1 MAIVFDACLFL
12 CNQRR
17 RGLFHLPRDQRC
29 HARRYGTPASLT
41 SANKQDKLFND
52 ASVAP
57 TPSDPETRS
66 LANANGGRD
75 LESAALLSPSLR
87 GRRDSD
93 LSAASEPPDFT
104 PEEAE
109 DLLNRGSI
117 SRQMIKSMFTGE
129 RPSRSP
135 SRSRSPGKAHG
146 PDIDSP
152 LRNQN
157 YQPMDGDRD
166 FEIDAD

>member
-1 MAIVFDACLFL
+1 M
-12 CNQRR
+12 
-17 RGLFHLPRDQRC
+17 
-29 HARRYGTPASLT
+29 
-41 SANKQDKLFND
+41 
-52 ASVAP
+52 AP

-117 SRQMIKSMFTGE
+117 SRKMIKSMFTGE
-129 RPSRSP
+129 RPGRSP

-146 PDIDSP
+146 PRDDVHSP
-152 LRNQN
+152 RSQS
-157 YQPMDGDRD
+157 YQTVDGNKN
-166 FEIDAD
+166 FEIGGDSDNEG

>member
-1 MAIVFDACLFL
+1 M
-12 CNQRR
+12 
-17 RGLFHLPRDQRC
+17 
-29 HARRYGTPASLT
+29 
-41 SANKQDKLFND
+41 
-52 ASVAP
+52 AP

-75 LESAALLSPSLR
+75 LESATLLSPSVR

-135 SRSRSPGKAHG
+135 SRSRSPGKARG
-146 PDIDSP
+146 PQDDVYSS
-152 LRNQN
+152 LRSQN
-157 YQPMDGDRD
+157 YQSMDGNRD
-166 FEIDAD
+166 FEIGGESDTDV

>member
-12 CNQRR
+12 CCQRR
-17 RGLFHLPRDQRC
+17 RGVFHLPRNQRC
-29 HARRYGTPASLT
+29 GARRHGTLPTHDLA
-41 SANKQDKLFND
+41 KQQDKLFND

-57 TPSDPETRS
+57 TPADPETRS

-75 LESAALLSPSLR
+75 LESAALLSPSPR

-117 SRQMIKSMFTGE
+117 SRRMIKSMFTGE

-135 SRSRSPGKAHG
+135 SRSRSPWEARG
-146 PDIDSP
+146 P
-152 LRNQN
+152 RN
-157 YQPMDGDRD
+157 DVHSL
-166 FEIDAD
+166 

>member
-1 MAIVFDACLFL
+1 M
-12 CNQRR
+12 
-17 RGLFHLPRDQRC
+17 
-29 HARRYGTPASLT
+29 
-41 SANKQDKLFND
+41 
-52 ASVAP
+52 AP

-93 LSAASEPPDFT
+93 LSAASEPPEFT
-104 PEEAE
+104 PEEAV

-117 SRQMIKSMFTGE
+117 SRKMIKSMFTGE

-135 SRSRSPGKAHG
+135 SRSISPGKARGLRDDVH
-146 PDIDSP
+146 SP
-152 LRNQN
+152 RSQS
-157 YQPMDGDRD
+157 YQTVDGNKT
-166 FEIDAD
+166 FEIGGDSDNEG